1 MAQGII
7 ADNWSLQEIA
17 TLMTEGLENDFSA
30 EILIKDNLHSYKK
43 ISSAIVQTEALFDFL
58 TDLLLRDEI
67 LVESKYTNA
76 WEESNSPLLVARDLG
91 VIRPYDFLV
100 DFKKIQGPTEVIVG
114 KLCATDSLKSAH
126 KENVEGWNLYK
137 ETPDQ
142 LLSQTLW
149 GGAGMCARSF
159 VYEKSYTPHPIR
171 KRFFLNSGFMLRG
184 DDALHQVSTFINDQK
199 VKVAKRIFG
208 NQSLYSSY
216 VNLPSI
222 PLRIIQE
229 SESPEELI
237 KVGLQMRDDFL
248 ELRSWLKEFQN
259 AMADDDTH
267 EQIKFRRQLDSIE
280 AYVNQKI
287 GTGSKNSPV
296 TMEAGMGIFKIAS
309 NQNPVESIKNQY
321 GVRAT
326 INKLI
331 FGSSGKSEIR
341 KYVKMFGEAGTG
353 LGYEIENHFAHN

>member
-17 TLMTEGLENDFSA
+17 TLMTEGLENDLA
-30 EILIKDNLHSYKK
+30 GEILIKDNIHSYQG
-43 ISSAIVQTEALFDFL
+43 IPSAIVQTEALFDFL

-67 LVESKYTNA
+67 LVENQYSNA
-76 WEESNSPLLVARDLG
+76 WDDSSSPLLIAKDLG
-91 VIRPYDFLV
+91 IIRPYDFLV
-100 DFKKIQGPTEVIVG
+100 DIKKIVGPREVIVE
-114 KLCATDSLKSAH
+114 KLCATDSLKLAH
-126 KENVEGWNLYK
+126 QENVEGWNLYK
-137 ETPDQ
+137 ETPDR

-159 VYEKSYTPHPIR
+159 VYEKSYTPHPLR

-184 DDALHQVSTFINDQK
+184 DDALHQVATFINDQK
-199 VKVAKRIFG
+199 VKVSKRIYG

-216 VNLPSI
+216 INLPAI
-222 PLRIIQE
+222 PIRIIQD
-229 SESPEELI
+229 SQSPEELI
-237 KVGLQMRDDFL
+237 KVALQMRDDFMD
-248 ELRSWLKEFQN
+248 LRAWLKAFQN
-259 AMADDDTH
+259 AMAADDTN
-267 EQIKFRRQLDSIE
+267 EQIKFRKQLDSIE

-287 GTGSKNSPV
+287 GIGARNSPV

-309 NQNPVESIKNQY
+309 NHNPIESIKNQF

-353 LGYEIENHFAHN
+353 LGLEIEKHFSHN